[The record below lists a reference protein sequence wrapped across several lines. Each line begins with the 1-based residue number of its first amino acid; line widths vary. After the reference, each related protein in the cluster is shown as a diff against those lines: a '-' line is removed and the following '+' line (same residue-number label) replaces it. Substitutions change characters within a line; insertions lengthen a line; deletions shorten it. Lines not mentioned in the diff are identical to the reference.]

1 MTTSQRCLR
10 RFMGKWTMQV
20 LDRRAWRLWEM
31 VYIPQKGRVEIG
43 ECFLQMDGYFFQICY
58 GNLRENICYMVSS
71 FWHSYEGLPKTGV
84 FVVEKVEKMLLA
96 DIPNQI
102 WNLGPST
109 CFFVNLRVSTH
120 FVSTQQSVPT
130 ENTNIPIGS
139 MHGIHLPTFIVGFL
153 WYISR

>member
-1 MTTSQRCLR
+1 MLHGIQFLTLISGASKNRC
-10 RFMGKWTMQV
+10 F
-20 LDRRAWRLWEM
+20 
-31 VYIPQKGRVEIG
+31 
-43 ECFLQMDGYFFQICY
+43 CF
-58 GNLRENICYMVSS
+58 EN
-71 FWHSYEGLPKTGV
+71 
-84 FVVEKVEKMLLA
+84 MLLA

-109 CFFVNLRVSTH
+109 CFFVNLRVLKH

-153 WYISR
+153 